1 MSDNKIYEPNKE
13 YPLDLTVSL
22 DELRELYNKDEY
34 QIDTA
39 RDAMLQ
45 HLYKPIMYRNRKIV
59 EIKSVSEEDGQ
70 FALKSIIDIPSYVF
84 MNMSGKINFRLVRD
98 IDTDKLSITAYS
110 KKETW

>member
-13 YPLDLTVSL
+13 YPLDLTVSW

-39 RDAMLQ
+39 RYAMLQ
-45 HLYKPIMYRNRKIV
+45 HLYKPIMYRNRKIG